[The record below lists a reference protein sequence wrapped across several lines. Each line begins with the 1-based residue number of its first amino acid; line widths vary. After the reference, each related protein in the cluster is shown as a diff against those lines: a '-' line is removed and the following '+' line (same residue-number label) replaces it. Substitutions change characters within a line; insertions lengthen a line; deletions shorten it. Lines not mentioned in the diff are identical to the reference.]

1 MTILFSGKQAAL
13 ATDRGTDPAEHK
25 RNRGAL

>member
-13 ATDRGTDPAEHK
+13 ATPRGTDPAELN
-25 RNRGAL
+25 RNRSAL